1 MKKVNLRELAEQM
14 DFMLD
19 EWSYYLD
26 KSNGKIISIDDR
38 YLGIA
43 EDGEEDEIHR
53 LADWEQDEVK
63 QAIDIIERW
72 QDMLHFPSKR
82 DLGGYEMMEEFSE
95 DYPDAHIRDCLC
107 IATQGSGAFRRFKN
121 ALRRF
126 GIEEQWYEYKN
137 RAMLEFAQKWCEE
150 NEIPY
155 YLEEKNERA

>member
-1 MKKVNLRELAEQM
+1 MDKISLKELAEQM

-26 KSNGKIISIDDR
+26 KSNGKIVSIDDR

-43 EDGEEDEIHR
+43 EDGEEVEIRR

-63 QAIDIIERW
+63 QAIDIIDRW

-82 DLGGYEMMEEFSE
+82 DLGEYEMMEEFSGE
-95 DYPDAHIRDCLC
+95 YPDAHIRDCLC
-107 IATQGSGAFRRFKN
+107 IAIDGSGAFRRFKN

-126 GIEEQWYEYKN
+126 DIEDQWHEYKN
-137 RAMLEFAQKWCEE
+137 QAMLEFAQKWCEE

-155 YLEEKNERA
+155 YLEEKNERS